1 MKSGVCFDES
11 IRRQTAG
18 FTLIEIVLVLVLLGI
33 LGTVAANKYFDL
45 RDEAA
50 EKKCAYHR
58 SLVIDALQNRWALV
72 VADSDRRSELFP
84 LAEQAASQVLTEL
97 NGEACGDRVP
107 CYKLCPA
114 GGKYTVRAY
123 ENCNSSG
130 THEFEDGYVFS
141 VTCSEHPG
149 EVVSE
154 PEGCR
159 RITTTNAVDLMEFM
173 KKIYQKP
180 LEGNE
185 GADVSTIDEYFTKA
199 NKDEVIHSELKGKY
213 NNWNYGSAYD
223 SMTAII
229 NEALRQAEIDTEA
242 VIWSLARTLGDYG
255 DAAHSYWVSELTL
268 VVADKKQAQAAGAGG
283 IVPAQVVVL
292 RVSYKPYSSGE
303 DKKVDK
309 FELIDKSEN
318 ARAKVSKE
326 SDQDGNTYFAVRL
339 LE

>member
-1 MKSGVCFDES
+1 MKSGVYFDES
-11 IRRQTAG
+11 IRRRTAG
-18 FTLIEIVLVLVLLGI
+18 FTLLEIVLVLVLLGI
-33 LGTVAANKYFDL
+33 LGAVAAYKYFDMQ
-45 RDEAA
+45 A
-50 EKKCAYHR
+50 ESTRVKCAYHR

-72 VADSDRRSELFP
+72 VADPDRRSELFP

-154 PEGCR
+154 PEGCS

-180 LEGNE
+180 LENNV
-185 GADVSTIDEYFTKA
+185 GAEVSTIDEYFTKA

-213 NNWNYGSAYD
+213 NNWNYGKYD

-229 NEALRQAEIDTEA
+229 NEALRQAGINTED
-242 VIWSLARTLGDYG
+242 VIWSLARTLGNQEG
-255 DAAHSYWVSELTL
+255 SGQEKHWVSELTL
-268 VVADKKQAQAAGAGG
+268 VLADKKQVQAVGNGG
-283 IVPAQVVVL
+283 TVPAQVIVM

-303 DKKVDK
+303 DTKVDR
-309 FELIDKSEN
+309 FDLIDKSEN
-318 ARAKVSKE
+318 AKAVVSEKT
-326 SDQDGNTYFAVRL
+326 DQSGNTYLAVSL
-339 LE
+339 KK